1 MARILP
7 SGRVFGE
14 ASPLPSIQFAKQDH
28 PLKTLQDAATSDL
41 ANMAVAG
48 ISRIKDEIDYAD
60 RVHAEKSRVAGAQ
73 IAERKA
79 EAALKALQEQQAAR
93 EARLAEIEE
102 ARRAEEI
109 RATVAASPIAQVL
122 EGADMAR
129 FMSPITPRRA
139 HPQSERGV
147 PIEPLDISPEVRGVY
162 ADVFSSDLMRQAGLT
177 PEPVVEPLEQER
189 VMDFS
194 PPDVIEAM
202 EPPPAAI
209 TPEQLAEAQARLAAA
224 QKAAA
229 VPMQFVPKTIADFRF
244 KVRDLETRLL
254 QAETAEE
261 KQSLANQIRQ
271 TISQARGAV
280 DVQPKDLM
288 EAFTGEAGKGA
299 QKTAYDEMTT
309 TEKEFLRQMYDASK
323 EKRAVA
329 AEKRAE
335 SREARA
341 QAKHDADMERA
352 DKKARAR
359 ARALAR
365 GGSGKQAALIGV
377 GNNYLKHKKAYK
389 SKSGMFS
396 HEAIEA
402 RAGQSL
408 APEDAELMRQE
419 IWKGLTTLPTG
430 ESVSGETT
438 ASLASGL
445 RSLGLPAKE
454 IRILA
459 PGISLV
465 GRREDATARA
475 DRAKAIR
482 QERLE
487 QVRNRPWPG
496 DAVARRRIAKLEGD
510 NERTRREH
518 NGPPPEGSDAY
529 GPYYGNL
536 AEIGH
541 LQSQLNQRGAQGT
554 TAPQETQDTADELVT
569 RQGVA
574 FSVHP

>member
-1 MARILP
+1 
-7 SGRVFGE
+7 
-14 ASPLPSIQFAKQDH
+14 
-28 PLKTLQDAATSDL
+28 
-41 ANMAVAG
+41 
-48 ISRIKDEIDYAD
+48 
-60 RVHAEKSRVAGAQ
+60 
-73 IAERKA
+73 ERKA

-280 DVQPKDLM
+280 DVQPEDLM
-288 EAFTGEAGKGA
+288 EAITKEAGKEA
-299 QKTAYDEMTT
+299 QKTAYDEMTI
-309 TEKEFLRQMYDASK
+309 TEKEFLRQMYEASK
-323 EKRAVA
+323 EK
-329 AEKRAE
+329 
-335 SREARA
+335 
-341 QAKHDADMERA
+341 
-352 DKKARAR
+352 
-359 ARALAR
+359 
-365 GGSGKQAALIGV
+365 
-377 GNNYLKHKKAYK
+377 
-389 SKSGMFS
+389 
-396 HEAIEA
+396 
-402 RAGQSL
+402 
-408 APEDAELMRQE
+408 
-419 IWKGLTTLPTG
+419 
-430 ESVSGETT
+430 
-438 ASLASGL
+438 
-445 RSLGLPAKE
+445 
-454 IRILA
+454 
-459 PGISLV
+459 
-465 GRREDATARA
+465 
-475 DRAKAIR
+475 
-482 QERLE
+482 
-487 QVRNRPWPG
+487 
-496 DAVARRRIAKLEGD
+496 
-510 NERTRREH
+510 
-518 NGPPPEGSDAY
+518 
-529 GPYYGNL
+529 
-536 AEIGH
+536 
-541 LQSQLNQRGAQGT
+541 
-554 TAPQETQDTADELVT
+554 
-569 RQGVA
+569 
-574 FSVHP
+574 